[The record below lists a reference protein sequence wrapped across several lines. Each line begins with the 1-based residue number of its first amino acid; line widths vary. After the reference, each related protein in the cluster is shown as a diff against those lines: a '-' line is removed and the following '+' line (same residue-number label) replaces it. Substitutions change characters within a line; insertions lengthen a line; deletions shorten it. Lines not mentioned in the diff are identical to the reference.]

1 VSRAPHV
8 VAAIE
13 AAGGLFFAGPAGSA
27 TGGGAAAPMVAAA
40 VRAACGGVAGA
51 VKRDLTFLLPFLVTA
66 RFSGRH
72 DST

>member
-1 VSRAPHV
+1 MA
-8 VAAIE
+8 
-13 AAGGLFFAGPAGSA
+13 
-27 TGGGAAAPMVAAA
+27 AAA
-40 VRAACGGVAGA
+40 VRAVGGVAGA

>member
-1 VSRAPHV
+1 
-8 VAAIE
+8 
-13 AAGGLFFAGPAGSA
+13 
-27 TGGGAAAPMVAAA
+27 MVAAA

-66 RFSGRH
+66 RFSGPH

>member
-1 VSRAPHV
+1 
-8 VAAIE
+8 
-13 AAGGLFFAGPAGSA
+13 
-27 TGGGAAAPMVAAA
+27 MVAAA

-66 RFSGRH
+66 RFSARH